1 MAHRQGGSLN
11 TVLVVDDKK
20 SMVDVLKRSF
30 AGAGYAVLTAHSVED
45 ALDRLRSAAELD
57 GVVTDLKLPDGDGLQ
72 ILAAAKERSPLMPVV
87 VMTAHGTIENAVRAV
102 KQGAYDFIAK
112 PFDPDHLLLLVA
124 RALSESGSRRENI
137 VLKKEFSRYLRM
149 PELIGESPHWQSVV
163 ESARKVAPLKTTV
176 LILGESGT
184 GKELIARA
192 VHFFSPRAEQPFVA
206 VNCAAIPK
214 DLIENELFGHEKGA
228 FTGATEIKQGRFEL
242 ADKGTIFLDEI
253 GDMDLSL
260 QAKLLRVLQESEF
273 ERVGGA
279 RTLHVAVRIVAASNK
294 DLHKAVAEGSF
305 REDLFYRLNVF
316 PLVIPPLRE
325 RRADILPLARH
336 FVQVHC
342 REMNRPEMAIDDD
355 ALRALEAYA
364 WKGNVRELKN
374 VLERAVITA
383 EGVRIER
390 RHVALSAPEAPPLPT
405 AEGSLLAVGDA
416 ASRAA
421 EIALIEQVLRETGGN
436 KSRAAEKLQ
445 VSYKTLLTKIKD
457 YGLEN
462 LA

>member
-1 MAHRQGGSLN
+1 MAHEQGGFLI
-11 TVLVVDDKK
+11 TILIVDDKK

-30 AGAGYAVLTAHSVED
+30 AGAGYSVLTAHTVKD
-45 ALDRLRSAAELD
+45 AMERLRSAAELD

-72 ILAAAKERSPLMPVV
+72 ILAASKERSPLMPIV
-87 VMTAHGTIENAVRAV
+87 VMTAHGTIENAVGAV

-149 PELIGESPHWQSVV
+149 PELIGESPQWQSVV
-163 ESARKVAPLKTTV
+163 ESARKVASLKTTA

-192 VHFFSPRAEQPFVA
+192 IHFFGQRAGQPFVA

-228 FTGATEIKQGRFEL
+228 FTGATEIKPGRFEL

-273 ERVGGA
+273 ERVGGTRA
-279 RTLHVAVRIVAASNK
+279 LRVDVRIVAASNK
-294 DLHKAVAEGSF
+294 DLHKAVAEGTF

-316 PLVIPPLRE
+316 PLFILPLRE
-325 RRADILPLARH
+325 RRADILPLAKH
-336 FVQVHC
+336 FVQLHC
-342 REMNRPEMAIDDD
+342 REMNRRELVIDND
-355 ALRALEAYA
+355 AAQALEAYG

-374 VLERAVITA
+374 VLERAVIMT
-383 EGVRIER
+383 EGFRIER
-390 RHVALSAPEAPPLPT
+390 CRLALCPPESPALPV

-421 EIALIEQVLRETGGN
+421 EKALIEQVLRETGGN

-462 LA
+462 LV